1 MTSFLTV
8 EDLHFCDGKG
18 SLFRSA
24 LLLALNSF
32 HYLFTTEE
40 DKYYEEGYVDT
51 HTLTEDTGLAHSAA
65 RQENS
70 DASPCKIDQKCK
82 NGAQCD
88 EPFPPPTKSG
98 NAIMFSCI
106 GKVQRGCDILLCAR

>member
-32 HYLFTTEE
+32 HYLFATEE

-70 DASPCKIDQKCK
+70 DASRLQDRSEMQKWRAMRRTISAADQIRQR
-82 NGAQCD
+82 NHVQLHW
-88 EPFPPPTKSG
+88 KS
-98 NAIMFSCI
+98 ATW
-106 GKVQRGCDILLCAR
+106 L